1 MHDELGGP
9 DPAEDVPIN
18 RIERRWALAAI
29 ALIAA
34 ALGGAIRWWVRTGVV
49 PRRWRDSEEYVV
61 VSRAGWFASQRW
73 IGSRPVLFPSLLTV
87 VSQRLGA
94 LVTAQVLI
102 GAVSWAVLAMSMA
115 ACLRPGWRRWV
126 MAGMVVALSVTG
138 PVAMWDAQVLTESL
152 AWSVL
157 VVVTAAMLWAARS
170 FGLRSVLAVVGACAL
185 LLAVRDSNVVPVLVG
200 AIAWAAWALVR
211 RSPTRRAVLA
221 AAAVLSML
229 SVAVVVTA
237 NKAGRQGQPT
247 EHLFAA
253 RVIPYPDRLAWFEAH
268 GMPQVEQLR
277 HLPSKGVNGQARWT
291 PIPHGGEFWPWRRW
305 VRDDGRTA
313 FARYVLTH
321 PTYLVTEPIQ
331 RPEHTFDSGRGIA
344 RYRPRGLRSVPLVTG
359 LFWPSVAVTLL
370 VAAGATAVIWRRKVG
385 RSPLVI
391 AGLVLVGTAGPHA
404 FVVWHSDGMESA
416 RHLLVP
422 NAQLHLGTLLL
433 LAAALLVDT
442 RTGSTDPQ
450 ELAT

>member
-18 RIERRWALAAI
+18 RIERRWDLAAI

-152 AWSVL
+152 AWSTLAL
-157 VVVTAAMLWAARS
+157 VAAAMLRAARS
-170 FGLRSVLAVVGACAL
+170 FSLGSVTALVGACAL
-185 LLAVRDSNVVPVLVG
+185 LLAVRDSNVVPVLAG
-200 AIAWAAWALVR
+200 AGTWAGWALLHRTPVR
-211 RSPTRRAVLA
+211 RPVLA
-221 AAAVLSML
+221 AATVLCIL

-237 NKAGRQGQPT
+237 NKADRQREPT
-247 EHLFAA
+247 EHLIAA
-253 RVIPYPDRLAWFEAH
+253 RIIPYPDRLGWFEAH
-268 GMPQVEQLR
+268 GMPQVDQLR
-277 HLPSKGVNGQARWT
+277 RLPTKGGPGQARWA
-291 PIPHGGEFWPWRRW
+291 PIPHGVAFLPWRRW
-305 VRDDGRTA
+305 VSADGRST
-313 FARYVLTH
+313 FAHYVVTH
-321 PTYLVTEPIQ
+321 PSYLVTEPFQ
-331 RPEHTFDSGRGIA
+331 RPEHTFDSGRGIDT
-344 RYRPRGLRSVPLVTG
+344 YEPSGLRSVPLVTG
-359 LFWPSVAVTLL
+359 LLWPSVAISLF
-370 VAAGATAVIWRRKVG
+370 VAAGASVILWQRKAW
-385 RSPLVI
+385 RSPFAV
-391 AGLVLVGTAGPHA
+391 AGLVLVGTAAPHA

-416 RHLLVP
+416 RHLLIP
-422 NAQLHLGTLLL
+422 NAQFHLGTLLL
-433 LAAALLVDT
+433 VAALLVDPPI
-442 RTGSTDPQ
+442 RLTDP
-450 ELAT
+450 APVP